1 MTTDNPYGIDPATLP
16 SKLLA
21 DIAVA
26 VDYLAMRPDANDK
39 ARLERLRQLITPPP
53 PPECGWYPESVLK
66 ALEALRAAL
75 EIFEEPYDIEVAI
88 DDLTN
93 ARCTLPAGH
102 HEYVVPFRDIYTPG
116 CSHSADD
123 PIHCG
128 HEHRI
133 DKWVKP

>member
-1 MTTDNPYGIDPATLP
+1 MTDNPYNIDPTTLP
-16 SKLLA
+16 PELIE
-21 DIAVA
+21 DINVITKD
-26 VDYLAMRPDANDK
+26 VDNVVQYHSSR
-39 ARLERLRQLITPPP
+39 ERLRQFITPP

-88 DDLTN
+88 ESLVKV
-93 ARCTLPAGH
+93 RCTLPAGH
-102 HEYVVPFRDIYTPG
+102 HEYVEVLNSMYDPCCDV
-116 CSHSADD
+116 SSND

-128 HEHRI
+128 DEHRI